1 MTTINDVEPGRVRL
15 ILWTAQ
21 LLSVV
26 MMTALAW
33 WLPPLGGPSAG
44 PDMAFALLMV
54 AVAAVPFTVLLARL
68 LGVGAADGAGYSSRY
83 RQTGPRP
90 AGGLQAAGASAVSL
104 GHYIAVIVLAELPI
118 VLGLVYVI
126 LGGARPNAL
135 MLGAG
140 SVILLLLYRP
150 GQRSSVG
157 AVASAARR

>member
-21 LLSVV
+21 LLSVF

-33 WLPPLGGPSAG
+33 WLPPVTGAG
-44 PDMAFALLMV
+44 AVPEMAFALLMV

-83 RQTGPRP
+83 RQTGVSHGR
-90 AGGLQAAGASAVSL
+90 GLQAAGAGAASL
-104 GHYIAVIVLAELPI
+104 GHYVAVIVLAEVPI
-118 VLGLVYVI
+118 VLGLVYVV

-135 MLGAG
+135 MLAAG

-150 GQRSSVG
+150 AQRPRAGSVAG
-157 AVASAARR
+157 AARR